1 MASTKSSKGETAE
14 LLAAAGVALARRAW
28 GEARERYERALA
40 VQESAQ
46 ALGGVAVA
54 NWWLDDVDAAIAA
67 RERAYVLRREQRQT
81 IEAARVAGFLAW
93 DYGAMR
99 GANAWL
105 QRARRLVEDR
115 EPSAEPA
122 WLPLIEAS
130 FHLDTDPD
138 TVLRLSRERRQLL
151 ARGGDGE
158 DVFPSALDQHFRLT
172 IPLAVAYAGRSQG
185 ASSSGNHS
193 VACARS

>member
-1 MASTKSSKGETAE
+1 
-14 LLAAAGVALARRAW
+14 
-28 GEARERYERALA
+28 
-40 VQESAQ
+40 
-46 ALGGVAVA
+46 
-54 NWWLDDVDAAIAA
+54 
-67 RERAYVLRREQRQT
+67 
-81 IEAARVAGFLAW
+81 
-93 DYGAMR
+93 MR

-115 EPSAEPA
+115 EPSAEQA

-158 DVFPSALDQHFRLT
+158 DVFPSALDPHFRLT

>member
-1 MASTKSSKGETAE
+1 M
-14 LLAAAGVALARRAW
+14 
-28 GEARERYERALA
+28 
-40 VQESAQ
+40 
-46 ALGGVAVA
+46 A

-67 RERAYVLRREQRQT
+67 RERAYVLRREQGQT

-99 GANAWL
+99 GANAVANGWL

-115 EPSAEPA
+115 EPSAEQA

-158 DVFPSALDQHFRLT
+158 DVFPSALDPHFRLT